1 MILTYF
7 SIDFAKNIIIYE
19 PKPEFRPFLFN
30 TWVFLSKKEWK
41 QLDKSLFIKKDRCL
55 QLQHQH
61 FQVVGYM
68 VSKGSQVP
76 P

>member
-30 TWVFLSKKEWK
+30 AWVFLSKKEWK
-41 QLDKSLFIKKDRCL
+41 QLDKSLFIKKDK
-55 QLQHQH
+55 
-61 FQVVGYM
+61 FYY
-68 VSKGSQVP
+68 
-76 P
+76 